1 MAHHMDGGA
10 RSAYATHADRS
21 LHLFGA
27 KVVHSAGAV
36 S

>member
-1 MAHHMDGGA
+1 MVVHGQRDAA
-10 RSAYATHADRS
+10 HADRS

-27 KVVHSAGAV
+27 KVVHSAGGV

>member
-1 MAHHMDGGA
+1 MVARGQRYAAHL
-10 RSAYATHADRS
+10 DRS